1 MDTIFLMYHDIVT
14 DTDKSSGF
22 QNESAFQY
30 KVIEITFEE
39 QVKATIGKDVV
50 FTFDD
55 GGESSYTKAAP
66 ILEKYGR
73 SGVFFIAADYI
84 GTPGFLSKEQIA
96 ELSHRGHVIG
106 SHSCSHPQNMSGM
119 TGEQIEEEWSQSVKV
134 LSDIIGEKVT
144 IASLPNGNSSK
155 KIIEGVKNAGIE
167 ELHTSEPTNQKKTEN
182 GVKKVGRYVIHDKMT
197 TENIMR
203 IVNDSNYRNKMH
215 LKWRLLN
222 FAKSILGSNYKKIKS
237 IFVR

>member
-1 MDTIFLMYHDIVT
+1 MYHDIVT
-14 DTDKSSGF
+14 TTDKTSGF

-30 KVIEITFEE
+30 KVEATAFEE
-39 QVKATIGKDVV
+39 QVKAVDGKDVV

-55 GGESSYTKAAP
+55 GGESFYTKAAP

-73 SGVFFIAADYI
+73 KGVFFIAADYI

-119 TGEQIEEEWSQSVKV
+119 TREKIEEEWSQSVKV
-134 LSDIIGEKVT
+134 LSDIIGEKVI

-155 KIIEGVKNAGIE
+155 IIIEGVKNAGIE
-167 ELHTSEPTNQKKTEN
+167 ELHTSEPTTKKRSDS
-182 GVKKVGRYVIHDKMT
+182 GVVIIGRYVVHDKMT
-197 TENIMR
+197 TEDIMR
-203 IVNDSNYRNKMH
+203 IVDDSNYRKKMH
-215 LKWRLLN
+215 LKWRMLSI
-222 FAKSILGSNYKKIKS
+222 AKSILGNNYKKIKT
-237 IFVR
+237 IFIR